1 MEFFPIISQV
11 ASSAMDNLRETIH
24 ENEALNQLAHQVR
37 VAVKHVLN
45 SQALQLHL

>member
-1 MEFFPIISQV
+1 MKFFPIINQV
-11 ASSAMDNLRETIH
+11 TSSAMDNLRETIH

-45 SQALQLHL
+45 TQAHQLYL